1 MMMFE
6 LFNEAARK
14 VLFHATE
21 EAIALGHD
29 EIEPEHLVLGV
40 MNDTDGIAA
49 IALAENGV
57 KRRLLADAIT
67 DRGTATAGIL
77 QSIGI
82 DLQSIRNQAEATFG
96 PGALDRPRPRS
107 AGLFR
112 SRPRG
117 GAMPYAPDAASAL
130 TKSMHEAQA
139 FKSSFIGTEHI
150 LLGLL
155 ADEQDPAPRTLRRL
169 GADPVAVRESLLGSM
184 PRPD

>member
-96 PGALDRPRPRS
+96 PGGTGSAPAAERRAVSFKAQRRCHALHARRRECSDEVHARGASFQIQLYRNGTYPPRAPSGR
-107 AGLFR
+107 AG
-112 SRPRG
+112 S
-117 GAMPYAPDAASAL
+117 
-130 TKSMHEAQA
+130 
-139 FKSSFIGTEHI
+139 GTSHI
-150 LLGLL
+150 ETVG
-155 ADEQDPAPRTLRRL
+155 R
-169 GADPVAVRESLLGSM
+169 
-184 PRPD
+184 